1 MFLDIENLIHFF
13 FGIRIPAKTNQA
25 IGSNQDI
32 FEYVDAIVEQ
42 SVVSANQHSIARIET
57 THCCFPE
64 ILVRNVKDIETRYL
78 HPGRYS
84 EQFSYELLW
93 VLPIRRDYIIDL
105 IKGQSSTSI

>member
-1 MFLDIENLIHFF
+1 MLLDIHNLIHFF
-13 FGIRIPAKTNQA
+13 FGIRISTKANQA

-32 FEYVDAIVEQ
+32 FEYIQIIVEQ
-42 SVVSANQHSIARIET
+42 SIVSANKHSITRIEA
-57 THCCFPE
+57 THCSFPE